1 MNKEVVYYESDM
13 GWILLEAEE
22 SFLTSVRFVKEGG
35 NTKTTHPALRY
46 GCNYLDSYFVK
57 QKPIVDLNY
66 LKIQGTPF
74 QKRVWLSL
82 LEIPYGTTISYQEL
96 GNRIIKQTKQQH
108 MSSQAIGQALTKNPI
123 VLFLPCHRVIGKD
136 GSLTGYA
143 YGIERKKKL
152 LHLEGVIG
160 Y

>member
-35 NTKTTHPALRY
+35 NTKTTYPALQY
-46 GCNYLDSYFVK
+46 GCDYLDSYFAK

-96 GNRIIKQTKQQH
+96 GNRIIKQTKQLH